1 MKFLKLGFISAV
13 VLFFIVTCMGL
24 LLPANVVVS
33 RAVDITASKDSVFKM
48 MTNINNWKYWVT
60 GLKKDG
66 IVITS
71 DKDANLFGT
80 KVEIIS
86 TNNYVVVSKWTGKNG
101 TVQESIMRVIQDS
114 TSSNTIAQ
122 WQFTEHLKWYPWQR
136 FGSMMNEAVMGTQ
149 LETNMAQLKKLFN
162 TSN

>member
-86 TNNYVVVSKWTGKNG
+86 TNNYIVVSTWTGKNG